1 MAEQEKKIIYQEAEC
16 YAAASPGGEAYLIGS
31 KCRKCGYVT
40 FPPRVACSACVSGG
54 SMVTAPLGF
63 RGKIDTFS
71 VLHTGTSDFKAPY
84 ILAYVLIGGA
94 KVLSLITGCEP
105 QEESLEIGEEVEL
118 VIEKIREDGQGNEIW
133 GYKFRPVGGGKGGK
147 RIDGLPCAK

>member
-1 MAEQEKKIIYQEAEC
+1 MTKQENKIIYQEAEC
-16 YAAASPGGEAYLIGS
+16 YAAATPGGEAYLIGS

-40 FPPRVACSACVSGG
+40 FPPRAVCSACVSNE
-54 SMVTAPLGF
+54 SMVTTPLGS

-118 VIEKIREDGQGNEIW
+118 VIEKIREDRQGNEVR
-133 GYKFRPVGGGKGGK
+133 GYKFRPVGGEKK
-147 RIDGLPCAK
+147 ER